1 MDAITRVWRAYA
13 PHLKTY
19 KWYVVACF
27 FFGTI
32 AQISSVIIAPLLY
45 KRIIDTIEIG
55 PYTEA
60 IGVILV
66 GTFLGIAGSRIT
78 NWVAWRFYDYAVVY
92 MQTRAMRDIAVSTF
106 HTLSK
111 HSYEFFTHRFT
122 GSLVSYANKL
132 TRSFEV
138 LFDFVAFNV
147 YVEGIRIV
155 FSVIVLCIV
164 APILGVLFFIWVG
177 FYFAIFY
184 LFFHRILEMRD
195 KVAHAESRTTGVL
208 ADALTNILSIKMF
221 SRNENEERYFKDTV
235 ESETGF
241 VYDSWVYQNYARAV
255 QRGLAILFEIIALG
269 VALWLWTNGAI
280 SAGTIVLLQLY
291 LFSAFETIY
300 NITRQMTRAMNALA
314 DANTMCEILEIEE
327 SVQDPRTPEKIKMEK
342 GAIEIENITF
352 AYADSSEVFS
362 DFSLSIPAGQKVGL
376 VGHSGSGKTTITKLL
391 LRFLDVDNGSIHIDG
406 QDIRHVSQNDL
417 RSKIAYVPQDPL
429 LFHRSIAE
437 NIAYGRPDATHE
449 EIVAVAK
456 RAHAHEFI
464 ERLSHGYNTLVGERG
479 VRLSGGERQRIAIAR
494 AMIKDAPILLLDEA
508 TSALDS
514 VSERHIQ
521 HAFTDLMKGR
531 TTIVIAHRL
540 STIQSMDRIVVF
552 ERGEIVED
560 GTHETLIKKDGVYA
574 NLWKQQSSGFIE

>member
-1 MDAITRVWRAYA
+1 
-13 PHLKTY
+13 
-19 KWYVVACF
+19 
-27 FFGTI
+27 
-32 AQISSVIIAPLLY
+32 
-45 KRIIDTIEIG
+45 
-55 PYTEA
+55 
-60 IGVILV
+60 
-66 GTFLGIAGSRIT
+66 
-78 NWVAWRFYDYAVVY
+78 
-92 MQTRAMRDIAVSTF
+92 
-106 HTLSK
+106 
-111 HSYEFFTHRFT
+111 
-122 GSLVSYANKL
+122 
-132 TRSFEV
+132 
-138 LFDFVAFNV
+138 
-147 YVEGIRIV
+147 
-155 FSVIVLCIV
+155 
-164 APILGVLFFIWVG
+164 
-177 FYFAIFY
+177 
-184 LFFHRILEMRD
+184 
-195 KVAHAESRTTGVL
+195 
-208 ADALTNILSIKMF
+208 
-221 SRNENEERYFKDTV
+221 
-235 ESETGF
+235 
-241 VYDSWVYQNYARAV
+241 
-255 QRGLAILFEIIALG
+255 
-269 VALWLWTNGAI
+269 
-280 SAGTIVLLQLY
+280 
-291 LFSAFETIY
+291 
-300 NITRQMTRAMNALA
+300 
-314 DANTMCEILEIEE
+314 
-327 SVQDPRTPEKIKMEK
+327 MEK
-342 GAIEIENITF
+342 GAIEIDNITF

-406 QDIRHVSQNDL
+406 QDIRYVSQNDL

>member
-1 MDAITRVWRAYA
+1 MNAVTRVWRIYR
-13 PHLKTY
+13 PHIAEY
-19 KWYVVACF
+19 RWYIIGCF

-32 AQISSVIIAPLLY
+32 AQLASVIAAPLLY
-45 KRIIDTIEIG
+45 RKVIDSIGAGTYTPEIG
-55 PYTEA
+55 T
-60 IGVILV
+60 ILIFA
-66 GTFLGIAGSRIT
+66 FLGIAGSRVI
-78 NWVAWRFYDYAVVY
+78 NWVAWRFYDYVVVY
-92 MQTRAMRDIAVSTF
+92 MQTRAMRDIAVRTF
-106 HTLSK
+106 QKLSR

-164 APILGVLFFIWVG
+164 APILGVLFFIWVAI
-177 FYFAIFY
+177 YFAIFY
-184 LFFHRILEMRD
+184 LFFHKILEMRD

-221 SRNENEERYFKDTV
+221 ARNDTEQGYFKETV
-235 ESETGF
+235 DSETGY
-241 VYDSWVYQNYARAV
+241 VYESWVYQNYARAV

-269 VALWLWTNGAI
+269 VALWLWSNGSI

-314 DANTMCEILEIEE
+314 DANTMCEILEIPE
-327 SVQDPRTPEKIKMEK
+327 SVQDPVRPEQVRINK
-342 GAIEIENITF
+342 GAIDITNITF
-352 AYADSSEVFS
+352 SYAESSEVFT
-362 DFSLSIPAGQKVGL
+362 DFSLHIPAGQKIGL

-391 LRFLDVDNGSIHIDG
+391 LRFLDVHSGAITIDG
-406 QDIRHVSQNDL
+406 QNIQHVRQDDL

-437 NIAYGRPDATHE
+437 NIAYGKPDATHE
-449 EIVAVAK
+449 DIVAVAK

-464 ERLSHGYNTLVGERG
+464 ERLSQGYDTLVGERG
-479 VRLSGGERQRIAIAR
+479 VRLSGGERQRVAIAR
-494 AMIKDAPILLLDEA
+494 AMIKDAPILVLDEA

-521 HAFTDLMKGR
+521 DAFLDLMHGR

-552 ERGEIVED
+552 EHGAIVED
-560 GTHETLIKKDGVYA
+560 GTHEELVRKDGVYA
-574 NLWKQQSSGFIE
+574 NLWRQQSSGFIE

>member
-1 MDAITRVWRAYA
+1 MDSITRVWRTYR
-13 PHLKTY
+13 PHLATY
-19 KWYVVACF
+19 RWYIIGCF

-32 AQISSVIIAPLLY
+32 AQIASVIVAPLLY
-45 KRIIDTIEIG
+45 KKIIDSIGAGTYTQEIG
-55 PYTEA
+55 T
-60 IGVILV
+60 ILL
-66 GTFLGIAGSRIT
+66 FSFIGIAGSRAI
-78 NWVAWRFYDYAVVY
+78 NWVAWRFYDYVVVY

-106 HTLSK
+106 QKLSR
-111 HSYEFFTHRFT
+111 HSYDFFTHRFT

-155 FSVIVLCIV
+155 FSVIVLCVV
-164 APILGVLFFIWVG
+164 APILGILFFVWVG
-177 FYFAIFY
+177 IYFAIFY
-184 LFFHRILEMRD
+184 LFFHKILEMRD

-221 SRNENEERYFKDTV
+221 ARSETEQKYFKDTV
-235 ESETGF
+235 DSETGY

-255 QRGLAILFEIIALG
+255 QRGLAILFEILALG
-269 VALWLWTNGAI
+269 VALWLWSLGSI

-300 NITRQMTRAMNALA
+300 NITRQMTRAMNSLA
-314 DANTMCEILEIEE
+314 DANTMCEILEIPE
-327 SVQDPRTPEKIKMEK
+327 SVKDPEKPEPARFER
-342 GAIEIENITF
+342 GAIDINDISF
-352 AYADSSEVFS
+352 SYAESPEVFS
-362 DFSLSIPAGQKVGL
+362 RFSLHIPAGQKVGL

-391 LRFLDVDNGSIHIDG
+391 LRFLDVRDGSITIDNQNIQHVT
-406 QDIRHVSQNDL
+406 QDEL

-437 NIAYGRPDATHE
+437 NIAYGKPDATHADIE
-449 EIVAVAK
+449 AVAK
-456 RAHAHEFI
+456 RAHAHDFI
-464 ERLSHGYNTLVGERG
+464 ERLSNGYDTLVGERG
-479 VRLSGGERQRIAIAR
+479 VRLSGGERQRVAIAR
-494 AMIKDAPILLLDEA
+494 AMIKDAPILILDEA

-514 VSERHIQ
+514 ISERHIQ
-521 HAFTDLMKGR
+521 EAFLDLMHGR

-552 ERGEIVED
+552 EHGAIVED
-560 GTHETLIKKDGVYA
+560 GTHDELIRKDGVYA
-574 NLWKQQSSGFIE
+574 NLWRQQSRGFIE